1 VPSQAASADGPP
13 VVGLREVAALVGVSR
28 TRAAELVRLPG
39 FPPATDLAQ
48 GKVWWRS
55 EVEAFVA
62 TWRAGPAQRK
72 GIRLPARW
80 TEAEA
85 WVYERLQAML
95 GAAID
100 RIDSAGDGVDRR
112 GWDFRIDLADGGQ
125 VMLQVKAISNARSAR
140 GDFTVGALAGD
151 PERTDGVLALVDMTT
166 ERPWPVYLA
175 GARTVAALA
184 RARHDAYQR
193 ARGRDADTPGSWGA
207 KVGRQL
213 LEQMGTRERWELL
226 LEDDPTRVPPPE
238 PFLEQARQDA
248 PRPRTATP

>member
-1 VPSQAASADGPP
+1 MPSQAASTDGPP
-13 VVGLREVAALVGVSR
+13 VVGLREVTTLVGVSR

-39 FPPATDLAQ
+39 FPLATELAQ

-72 GIRLPARW
+72 AIRLPARW

-85 WVYERLQAML
+85 WVRERLQAVL

-100 RIDSAGDGVDRR
+100 HIDSAGDSGNCR
-112 GWDFRIDLADGGQ
+112 GWDFRIGLADGRQ

-140 GDFTVGALAGD
+140 GDFTVGALASD
-151 PERTDGVLALVDMTT
+151 PERTDGVLALVDMTS

-184 RARHDAYQR
+184 RARHDVYQR
-193 ARGRDADTPGSWGA
+193 TRGRDADQPGSWGT
-207 KVGRQL
+207 KVSREL

-226 LEDDPTRVPPPE
+226 LEGDPTRVPPAE
-238 PFLEQARQDA
+238 PFLDQATQDA